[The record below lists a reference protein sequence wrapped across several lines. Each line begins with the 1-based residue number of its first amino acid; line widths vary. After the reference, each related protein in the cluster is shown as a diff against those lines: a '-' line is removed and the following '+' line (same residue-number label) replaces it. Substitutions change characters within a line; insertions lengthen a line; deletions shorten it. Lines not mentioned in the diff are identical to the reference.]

1 MALEFQFAESFDSLL
16 QFRKDEAEFYYRVG
30 ETVVFCQ
37 MAEQAV
43 KRVARHYDPI
53 VLPLFEGMLSS
64 NGKTIK
70 RPPKL
75 SQLLEHIKTDL
86 EVPDD
91 LGELFDQ
98 FLAARNKLAHD
109 IYEGAKAKTQKDLD
123 TEAMGFLLETQIYA
137 KKVSF
142 FMLAV
147 MRLKYPS
154 HLEGHGLPDG
164 LVKDVYCLTEK
175 LPESLGK
182 FSKKS

>member
-1 MALEFQFAESFDSLL
+1 MTLEFQFPQSFDSLL
-16 QFRKDEAEFYYRVG
+16 PSQKDEAEFYYRVG

-43 KRVARHYDPI
+43 KRVARYYDPI

-75 SQLLEHIKTDL
+75 SQLLEHIKRDL

-91 LGELFDQ
+91 LGKLLDQ
-98 FLAARNKLAHD
+98 FLAARNRLAHD
-109 IYEGAKAKTQKDLD
+109 IYEGAKGETQKDLD
-123 TEAMGFLLETQIYA
+123 AEVMGFLLETQIYA
-137 KKVSF
+137 KKVSS
-142 FMLAV
+142 FMLAI

-154 HLEGHGLPDG
+154 RLEGHGLPEG
-164 LVKDVYCLTEK
+164 LVKNVYELTEK
-175 LPESLGK
+175 LPQNLGK